1 MGVARNVAM
10 LSGVAAAMVLA
21 VTFMI
26 IGIEQSPAGDLPT
39 ALLEAEEV
47 SWSLFAE
54 TSSVITVCSAECV
67 DV

>member
-1 MGVARNVAM
+1 MGVARNVAV
-10 LSGVAAAMVLA
+10 LSGVAAGMVLA

-26 IGIEQSPAGDLPT
+26 VRIEQSPAGDLPI

-47 SWSLFAE
+47 SWSQFAE
-54 TSSVITVCSAECV
+54 TGSVITVCSAECV